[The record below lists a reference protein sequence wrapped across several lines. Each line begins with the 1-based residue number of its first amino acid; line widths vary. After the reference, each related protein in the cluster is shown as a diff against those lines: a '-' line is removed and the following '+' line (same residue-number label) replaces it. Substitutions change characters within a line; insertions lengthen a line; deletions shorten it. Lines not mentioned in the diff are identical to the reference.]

1 MAEMGTQMLFRK
13 TFELAGLSALVYVDS
28 WVFAHLSASPL
39 VHTCPAIGPCRQTA
53 GLSSP
58 FSLLALI
65 LIPITF
71 FAIFIVARSLL
82 ESMGKISAPE
92 LVPKDALHL
101 EKMFGGVF
109 GLHEMVAPIEIV

>member
-1 MAEMGTQMLFRK
+1 MGTQMLFRK

-71 FAIFIVARSLL
+71 FAIFIVARPLL
-82 ESMGKISAPE
+82 ESMGTMSAAE
-92 LVPKDALHL
+92 LVPKEACH
-101 EKMFGGVF
+101 EAKRHRGAV
-109 GLHEMVAPIEIV
+109 GLHELVAAVQ

>member
-1 MAEMGTQMLFRK
+1 MGTQMLFRK

-58 FSLLALI
+58 FSLLAVI

-82 ESMGKISAPE
+82 ECVGEINAPE
-92 LVPKDALHL
+92 LVPMDALHL
-101 EKMFGGVF
+101 EKMSGGVF
-109 GLHEMVAPIEIV
+109 ELDDRV

>member
-58 FSLLALI
+58 FFPLALI
-65 LIPITF
+65 LISIIF
-71 FAIFIVARSLL
+71 FPIFIVARSLL
-82 ESMGKISAPE
+82 VCMGKVSAPQ
-92 LVPKDALHL
+92 LVPQDAFHFA
-101 EKMFGGVF
+101 KMFGGGF
-109 GLHEMVAPIEIV
+109 GLHEMVAPI